1 MNKLTE
7 IILPMYANHV
17 VNKIVRKKIDSHI
30 EQQNSSDENLE
41 DSVAIEVYKEQ
52 YFDTFKVKDKLEEKA
67 KTNVVGVTIAITL
80 IMGASGV
87 INTIYG
93 KFPIPII
100 KWIAFGLLSA
110 AVMYMITAGLL
121 AIKVLIKDNK
131 MFFVNLETFASGD
144 QALRLEYNECI
155 NLNKHQNTM
164 RNNSVFTSYECIR
177 NSLICLFLILMLV
190 SVPIIN
196 PLNVGTQGRIL
207 NTGSIEQYQ
216 FLYSAQAVD
225 FIKSNDI
232 QDLAED
238 SIIRNLNGA
247 IGMANTDNEIGIA
260 DIPNKIYI
268 KYSYNGSTVNVLLI
282 EAISNST
289 NP

>member
-1 MNKLTE
+1 MNKLIE
-7 IILPMYANHV
+7 IILPMYANQV
-17 VNKIVRKKIDSHI
+17 VNKIVLKKIDNRT
-30 EQQNSSDENLE
+30 EQQESSNENLSNIME
-41 DSVAIEVYKEQ
+41 IEVYKEQ
-52 YFDTFKVKDKLEEKA
+52 YFDTFKIKDKLEDKA

-93 KFPIPII
+93 RFPIPII
-100 KWIAFGLLSA
+100 KWIAFSLLSA
-110 AVMYMITAGLL
+110 AVMYMIAAGLL

-131 MFFVNLETFASGD
+131 MFYVNMETFASGN
-144 QALRLEYNECI
+144 QALSEEYNECI
-155 NLNKHQNTM
+155 YLNKLQNTM
-164 RNNSVFTSYECIR
+164 RNNSIFTSYECIR
-177 NSLICLFLILMLV
+177 NSLVSLFLILMLV

-196 PLNVGTQGRIL
+196 PLNPGTQDPLL
-207 NTGSIEQYQ
+207 NAGYSGQYQ
-216 FLYSAQAVD
+216 FLYSAQAVN

-232 QDLAED
+232 QSLAED
-238 SIIRNLNGA
+238 IIIGDLNGDNRKA
-247 IGMANTDNEIGIA
+247 KPDNEFGIA
-260 DIPNKIYI
+260 DIPNKIFI

>member
-52 YFDTFKVKDKLEEKA
+52 YFDTFKVKDKLEDKA

-144 QALRLEYNECI
+144 KALRSEYNDCI

-177 NSLICLFLILMLV
+177 NSLVCLFLILMLV

-196 PLNVGTQGRIL
+196 PLNPGTQEPL
-207 NTGSIEQYQ
+207 LSTGSSGQYQ
-216 FLYSAQAVD
+216 FLYSAQAVNL
-225 FIKSNDI
+225 IKSNDI
-232 QDLAED
+232 QDLAEN
-238 SIIRNLNGA
+238 IIIGNLNG
-247 IGMANTDNEIGIA
+247 DNGKAKPDDEIGIA
-260 DIPNKIYI
+260 DIPNKIFI

-282 EAISNST
+282 EEISNPS